1 MTMADMFNKLGELL
15 DGDLDEMLDSE
26 FDEFRRD
33 VKRVSEEVDGKERI
47 VFDKIFDNGISTHYP
62 TIGGTLKN
70 AEGNVVADIEHGIAD
85 ASTFEINVRLVIK
98 EDIWDRVEV
107 VCGGNALDVDT
118 SPMPDGRYK
127 VRKRVNGYKPAVLD
141 EEYVIE
147 LRKFNSA
154 KEFMAWVET
163 LDTDNIRALRQI
175 YYDKWNF
182 DSGDDKDRLY
192 YALLD
197 DELQGRKK

>member
-1 MTMADMFNKLGELL
+1 VTIFDKLDDLL
-15 DGDLDEMLDSE
+15 EKDIDERKGDV
-26 FDEFRRD
+26 RRANQ
-33 VKRVSEEVDGKERI
+33 EESDGKERI
-47 VFDKIFDNGISTHYP
+47 AFDKIINGGLSNPGIK
-62 TIGGTLKN
+62 IGGELTDR
-70 AEGNVVADIEHGIAD
+70 EGNPVADIEPGFTD
-85 ASTFEINVRLVIK
+85 GDTFEINVRLVIK
-98 EDIWDRVEV
+98 KDIWERVEV
-107 VCGGNALDVDT
+107 VCEGNALDVDT

-147 LRKFNSA
+147 LQKFNSA

-163 LDTDNIRALRQI
+163 LDTDDIRALRQI

-197 DELQGRKK
+197 DELQGRRK